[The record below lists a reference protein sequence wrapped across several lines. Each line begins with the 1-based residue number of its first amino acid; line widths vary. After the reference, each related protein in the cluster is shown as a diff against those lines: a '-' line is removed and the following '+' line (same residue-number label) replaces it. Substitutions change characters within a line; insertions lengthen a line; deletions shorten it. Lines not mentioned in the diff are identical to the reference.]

1 MKTTINLAASVL
13 IIVFVSAYTLSL
25 TSCSKETNVAPASN
39 IQKQA
44 TASIQSDAA
53 NGFTSSEKF
62 EISFSFFIP
71 CANNG
76 IGEDVFLEGTLHE
89 TFHLTTNKNK
99 FLLKIIDNPQGI
111 TGIGQVTGDKYHA
124 TGETQQVINQSFTN
138 GHFSGTYVNNF
149 KLIGPGKG
157 NNLLIHENYHI
168 TVNADGTVTT
178 EHYNFSGVC
187 K

>member
-13 IIVFVSAYTLSL
+13 TIAFVSAYTLSI
-25 TSCSKETNVAPASN
+25 TACSKETNVAPAN

-44 TASIQSDAA
+44 NTSVQSNAASS
-53 NGFTSSEKF
+53 FTSSQKF
-62 EISFSFFIP
+62 EISIPLFIP

-76 IGEDVFLEGTLHE
+76 LGEDVLLEGTLHE
-89 TFHLTTNKNK
+89 TFHVTENNNK

-111 TGIGQVTGDKYHA
+111 RGIGQITGDKYQA
-124 TGETQQVINQSFTN
+124 TGETQQVINQSFKN

-149 KLIGPGKG
+149 KIIGQGRG
-157 NNLLIHENYHI
+157 NNFLIHDNFHV
-168 TVNADGTVTT
+168 TVNANGTVTA
-178 EHYNFSGVC
+178 EHDNFSVEC

>member
-1 MKTTINLAASVL
+1 MKTTINLAASIL
-13 IIVFVSAYTLSL
+13 AIVFASVSSLGLS
-25 TSCSKETNVAPASN
+25 SCSKETNVTPAN

-44 TASIQSDAA
+44 ASMQSDAA
-53 NGFTSSEKF
+53 NGFTSSGKF

-76 IGEDVFLEGTLHE
+76 IGEDVFFEGTLHE
-89 TFHLTTNKNK
+89 TFHVTINKNK

-138 GHFSGTYVNNF
+138 GHFSSTYVNNF
-149 KLIGPGKG
+149 KLIGPGTG
-157 NNLLIHENYHI
+157 NNLLVHENYHL
-168 TVNADGTVTT
+168 TVNANGTVTT
-178 EHYNFSGVC
+178 EHYNFSAVC